1 MAISAST
8 VTANQ
13 SLEEFRQ
20 EYNKL
25 QNDVLILKDNPT
37 YGTSI
42 VFEGATADAHET
54 TLTVIDPTAD
64 RTVYVPNADGT
75 LLVTNSAAFSIADG
89 GTIGSASDADA
100 MTIAASGVITFSQ
113 RPIMSAGI
121 TIADAGT
128 VGSASATS
136 AITIA
141 STGIVTFADDI
152 ITKDDGTIGS
162 SSAPTAMTIDS
173 SGIVAFVD
181 DIKIKDGGTIG
192 SATDID
198 AITIASAGAVT
209 FSQRDV
215 HTLGITVADDGEIGS
230 ASDTDAIAISAAGL
244 VTLSATAS
252 LTTSGTTI
260 HNEDVTFTGASNNV
274 VWDKSANS
282 LEFADSANAYFG
294 TGLDLRI
301 FHDGSNSYIQD
312 GGTGSLY
319 IEGSDISIRNVG
331 GTEAMASF
339 TPDGAVTLY
348 YDNSAK
354 IATSSVGATVT
365 GVLSATGF
373 TIGSAVI
380 TEAELELLDGITLG
394 TAEASKAVVL
404 DANGDIVIAD
414 SDKWNFGTGS
424 DMILY
429 HDGSDSYITNKT
441 GALKLATETSGIA
454 VTIGHGTSEV
464 TIGDNLTV
472 TGNLTVSGTQTVVD
486 TVTMNA
492 ANAIV
497 FEGAT
502 ADAHETTLTI
512 TDPTADRTIT
522 LPNETGT
529 VHTSGGAIVLG
540 GDISKASDLVVD
552 VEGDISLDANGGD
565 IYLKD
570 AGVIYGTL
578 TNNGGNLTIKNS
590 AAEVAAI
597 SIAGDEVVTF
607 ADDIIIKDGGTIGAS
622 SATSAITIA
631 SSGIVTLVD
640 DLILKDAATIGVTS
654 STSAISIASTGIV
667 TLVDDLILKDA
678 ATIGV
683 TSATSAI
690 SIASTG
696 IVTLADD
703 LVIKDGGTIGVTSAA
718 DAMTVSSAGIVTF
731 KDDILIKDAG
741 TIGSA
746 SDPDAIAISA
756 AGLVSLSGG
765 GLHLTN
771 TTPAELRWY
780 EGANYVGFKAPSLS
794 ADQIW
799 SLPTTD
805 GNSGEALVT
814 DSSGNL
820 SFATNNIGNASTFTI
835 TANNS
840 TNETVYPLFA
850 DTATGEHGA
859 ESDTAFTYN
868 PSTNILTIGGNLVIG
883 DAGNIGSA
891 SDTNAISISAAGV
904 VDFTQN
910 VTMQGALTVTGTTT
924 LNGALNLGDAAADA
938 LTINATTT
946 VNEDMTFTDNDKA
959 IFGTG
964 SDFQF
969 YHDGTNS
976 YIDNVTGGVYLRTN
990 STENAIVAEAN
1001 SGVIVYYDGTEKF
1014 RTTSAG
1020 GTLTGTWNATTA
1032 FTPDAAGGADLG
1044 TTGAEW
1050 NDLLLNDSG
1059 TIMFG
1064 DDQEIRLRHLADQ
1077 GLEIQSTHDAPLVRR
1092 GEDVYLVLDQTAAAG
1107 TDAGDNIILDRTDG
1121 GGTDAG
1127 DDIIGEDEVF
1137 IHSGMQRNVIN
1148 IVGSDGKIKNS
1159 IAGFAP
1165 GAI

>member
-75 LLVTNSAAFSIADG
+75 LLVTNSPAFSIADG
-89 GTIGSASDADA
+89 GTIGSFSDADA

-128 VGSASATS
+128 IGSASATT

-192 SATDID
+192 SASDID

-215 HTLGITVADDGEIGS
+215 HSLGITVADGGEIGS
-230 ASDTDAIAISAAGL
+230 ASDTDAITISAAGL

-260 HNEDVTFTGASNNV
+260 HNEDVTFTGDANNV

-464 TIGDNLTV
+464 TVADNLTV
-472 TGNLTVSGTQTVVD
+472 AGNLTVSGTQTIVD
-486 TVTMNA
+486 TITMNA

-502 ADAHETTLTI
+502 ADEFETTLTI

-590 AAEVAAI
+590 SAEVAAI

-607 ADDIIIKDGGTIGAS
+607 ADDILIKDGGTIGVAS
-622 SATSAITIA
+622 STSAITIA
-631 SSGIVTLVD
+631 SS
-640 DLILKDAATIGVTS
+640 
-654 STSAISIASTGIV
+654 GIV

-780 EGANYVGFKAPSLS
+780 EGANYVGFKAPSQS